1 MAKTSALTGNT
12 ACAYAMRQIN
22 PDVVAAYPITPQT
35 SIMEEFST
43 YVAQGVVDTELVRV
57 ESEHSSMS
65 ACIGASAAG
74 ARVLTA
80 TSSQGL
86 ALMFEMLY
94 IASSLRLPI
103 VMVNVN
109 RALSAPINIH
119 CDHSDSYGARDSGW
133 IQIYSENAQE
143 AYDNLIQA
151 VRLAEDPKV
160 LLPVMVCLDGFIISH
175 GIDRVELLE
184 DRTVREFVG
193 EYKPTYS
200 LLNVDSPITM
210 GAFALPDF
218 YYEFKRMQAEV
229 MRRVEKVADEVAQE
243 YAKFSRRNYSS
254 VSEYRLDDAEVAI
267 VAMGSVCGTAR
278 VVVDEM
284 RKEGKKVGLLK
295 VRLYRPFPSQTIRE
309 KLSPLKVVGIL
320 DRGDTFSNL
329 GGPLFLDVKSS
340 LFELPKPPL
349 LSNFIY
355 GLGGREVGLKDIR
368 SVCEKLFE
376 YVGKGE
382 VKEFP
387 TYLGVKE

>member
-1 MAKTSALTGNT
+1 
-12 ACAYAMRQIN
+12 MRQIN

-35 SIMEEFST
+35 SIMEEFSA

-193 EYKPTYS
+193 EYKPAYS

-229 MRRVEKVADEVAQE
+229 MKRVEKVADEVAQE
-243 YAKFSRRNYSS
+243 YAKFSGRNYSS
-254 VSEYRLDDAEVAI
+254 VGEYRLDDAEVAI

-284 RKEGKKVGLLK
+284 RREGKKVGLLK
-295 VRLYRPFPSQTIRE
+295 VRLYRPFPSQVIKE

-355 GLGGREVGLKDIR
+355 GLGGREVSLRDIR
-368 SVCEKLFE
+368 SVYEKLFE
-376 YVGKGE
+376 YLAQGE
-382 VKEFP
+382 VKGVP
-387 TYLGVKE
+387 IYLGAKE

>member
-1 MAKTSALTGNT
+1 LAKTSALTGNT

-35 SIMEEFST
+35 SIMEEFSA

-193 EYKPTYS
+193 EYKPAYS

-229 MRRVEKVADEVAQE
+229 MKRVEKVADEVAQE

-254 VSEYRLDDAEVAI
+254 VGEYRLHDAEVAI

-295 VRLYRPFPSQTIRE
+295 VRLYRPFPSQVIRE

-355 GLGGREVGLKDIR
+355 GLGGREVSLKDIR
-368 SVCEKLFE
+368 SVYEKLFE
-376 YVGKGE
+376 YLGKGE
-382 VKEFP
+382 VKESP
-387 TYLGVKE
+387 IYLGAKE

>member
-1 MAKTSALTGNT
+1 
-12 ACAYAMRQIN
+12 
-22 PDVVAAYPITPQT
+22 
-35 SIMEEFST
+35 MEEFSA

-74 ARVLTA
+74 ARVMTA

-94 IASSLRLPI
+94 ITSSLRLPI

-151 VRLAEDPKV
+151 VKLAENPKV

-175 GIDRVELLE
+175 GIDRVEILE
-184 DRTVREFVG
+184 DRTVKEFVG
-193 EYKPTYS
+193 EYRSSYS
-200 LLNVDSPITM
+200 LLNVDSPVTM

-229 MRRVEKVADEVAQE
+229 MKRVEKVLEEVSRE
-243 YAKFSRRNYSS
+243 YSKFSGRSYFS
-254 VSEYRLDDAEVAI
+254 VEEYRLSDAEVAV

-278 VVVDEM
+278 VVVDEL
-284 RKEGKKVGLLK
+284 REEGKKAGLLK
-295 VRLYRPFPSQTIRE
+295 IRLYRPFPFKVIRE
-309 KLSPLKVVGIL
+309 KLSPLKAVAIL
-320 DRGDTFSNL
+320 DRSDSFSNL
-329 GGPLFLDVKSS
+329 GGPLFLDVNSS
-340 LFELPKPPL
+340 LFNLPQPPL

-368 SVCEKLFE
+368 SVYERLFG
-376 YVGKGE
+376 YLGKGKVE
-382 VKEFP
+382 GSPV
-387 TYLGVKE
+387 YLGAKE

>member
-1 MAKTSALTGNT
+1 
-12 ACAYAMRQIN
+12 MRQIN

-35 SIMEEFST
+35 SIMEEFSA

-193 EYKPTYS
+193 EYKPAYS

-229 MRRVEKVADEVAQE
+229 MKRVEKVADEVAQE

-295 VRLYRPFPSQTIRE
+295 VRLYRPFPSQVIRE

-355 GLGGREVGLKDIR
+355 GLGGREVSLRDIR
-368 SVCEKLFE
+368 SVYEELFE
-376 YVGKGE
+376 YLAKGE
-382 VKEFP
+382 AREIP
-387 TYLGVKE
+387 IYLGAKE